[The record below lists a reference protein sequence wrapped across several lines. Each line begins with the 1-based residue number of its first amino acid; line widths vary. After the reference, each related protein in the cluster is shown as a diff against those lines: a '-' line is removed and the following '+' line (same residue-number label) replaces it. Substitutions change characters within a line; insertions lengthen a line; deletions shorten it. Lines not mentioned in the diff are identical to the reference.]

1 MKYTDVSEKI
11 QHQLDKI
18 KSIESRY
25 KAHKGSCVEQVRFLL
40 AKHRKSLGVTL
51 TEVSKKI
58 KMCPSAA
65 WQIENGN
72 MAITPR
78 VINIYMNLK
87 APKKVDPRSKG
98 YGSRSESKKKAGKT
112 PFHYSTPTTDAN
124 IDNRIDDWSS
134 HSKARGVSLVN
145 WLGVSREDYA
155 TWFQANKLPTKT
167 AKKKADK
174 TSVKAKRADVILY
187 PRPQVTFTRKAT
199 A

>member
-72 MAITPR
+72 MAISSR
-78 VINIYMNLK
+78 VIKIYMSLK
-87 APKKVDPRSKG
+87 APKKVNPRSKG
-98 YGSRSESKKKAGKT
+98 YGSRSTSKPQKQIKVVCIPGASKLVEIPT
-112 PFHYSTPTTDAN
+112 PSA
-124 IDNRIDDWSS
+124 
-134 HSKARGVSLVN
+134 
-145 WLGVSREDYA
+145 
-155 TWFQANKLPTKT
+155 
-167 AKKKADK
+167 
-174 TSVKAKRADVILY
+174 
-187 PRPQVTFTRKAT
+187 TRKRKSA
-199 A
+199 